1 MQRLSCQGAPVQAC
15 ASIFKIVLTPLHLFL
30 SFTWKGSVF
39 PELLVF
45 FPVNVTLRPCP
56 VPWFVAVRVF
66 AIVFLH
72 VAWASLKLV
81 SGWYEGN
88 VPVWV

>member
-1 MQRLSCQGAPVQAC
+1 MERISLPQSP
-15 ASIFKIVLTPLHLFL
+15 
-30 SFTWKGSVF
+30 SVF
-39 PELLVF
+39 S
-45 FPVNVTLRPCP
+45 VNVTLRPRP

-66 AIVFLH
+66 AIAFLH